1 MRADP
6 PVLKRLGQHF
16 ISDLRILSRIADAAD
31 LSSNDTAVEI
41 GAGRG
46 ALTAVLAERA
56 GRVIAI
62 EVDKM
67 LVARLLERFANSTN
81 VQIVQGDAQS
91 FTFGHL
97 AAVDARPGGG
107 FKLVGNLPYYITTP
121 LLFQALTPP
130 RPELALFL
138 IQKEVAER
146 AAAPP
151 GSRVYGALSVNLQA
165 LTQVEMVFEVA
176 ASAFSP
182 PPSVDS
188 ALLRLRPGSRPLI
201 TADQEKPF
209 RELVQNCFALRR
221 KQLRRIVR
229 TVRELSV
236 EDAARVVER
245 AGLDPESRP
254 ETLSP
259 ADFARLLEAM
269 P

>member
-1 MRADP
+1 
-6 PVLKRLGQHF
+6 
-16 ISDLRILSRIADAAD
+16 
-31 LSSNDTAVEI
+31 
-41 GAGRG
+41 
-46 ALTAVLAERA
+46 
-56 GRVIAI
+56 
-62 EVDKM
+62 
-67 LVARLLERFANSTN
+67 
-81 VQIVQGDAQS
+81 
-91 FTFGHL
+91 
-97 AAVDARPGGG
+97 
-107 FKLVGNLPYYITTP
+107 
-121 LLFQALTPP
+121 
-130 RPELALFL
+130 
-138 IQKEVAER
+138 
-146 AAAPP
+146 
-151 GSRVYGALSVNLQA
+151 VYGALSVNLQA